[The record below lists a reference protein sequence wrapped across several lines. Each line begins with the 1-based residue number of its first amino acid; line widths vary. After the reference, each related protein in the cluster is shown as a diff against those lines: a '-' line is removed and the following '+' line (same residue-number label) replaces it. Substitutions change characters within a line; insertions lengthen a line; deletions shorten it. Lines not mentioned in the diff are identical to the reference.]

1 MRSSDWIFGCFLL
14 SGFLL
19 VWLKYLY
26 PNAYR
31 LTLQFILFRH
41 DEEEVEY
48 FESSG
53 GIHTLL
59 LNLNFLVVFSI
70 FIYFIKLW
78 ADGLSFFEL
87 HYIDHLKLLLGF
99 GVYFTLQAL
108 AHVLLA
114 KLMDTEKGT
123 AKFLTQYQMWRFSLG
138 FALLPIC
145 LLLVFS
151 IYLNTLIMIISIV
164 IAMYLFISSLYFSL
178 KNLSFQRGRSLLY
191 IIFYICTLEIA
202 PVVWLVKW
210 LI

>member
-1 MRSSDWIFGCFLL
+1 
-14 SGFLL
+14 
-19 VWLKYLY
+19 
-26 PNAYR
+26 
-31 LTLQFILFRH
+31 
-41 DEEEVEY
+41 
-48 FESSG
+48 
-53 GIHTLL
+53 
-59 LNLNFLVVFSI
+59 
-70 FIYFIKLW
+70 
-78 ADGLSFFEL
+78 
-87 HYIDHLKLLLGF
+87 LGF